1 MRDVKISVKQFDNLI
16 SGAIPAP
23 NPRDAFYLKVFWQ
36 NIRRP
41 EMHTKEKCMARTKKK
56 KLLTRDMRIQI
67 AKDNYMKWLKS
78 IGVRLDSKGRVI
90 NNFKGYPFPDYSSDR
105 NSIPTSDRIPALVLK
120 EQ

>member
-1 MRDVKISVKQFDNLI
+1 
-16 SGAIPAP
+16 
-23 NPRDAFYLKVFWQ
+23 
-36 NIRRP
+36 
-41 EMHTKEKCMARTKKK
+41 MARTKKK

-105 NSIPTSDRIPALVLK
+105 NSIPTSDRIPGACVKRTKPKVQLPEGKTIGIAYNKGNYQVVDATDFK
-120 EQ
+120 TMGRKI